1 MSNSQL
7 LNNDKDTILW
17 LDQNVYNEENK
28 NTYEKYLPKFKDF
41 NFFCFTSVDKLIKY
55 IGNNLNYFEFRH
67 FYVIVSGR
75 LAENFFNSYLIIAE
89 KYNVIADT
97 IVYCYNQKYHETKPY
112 FMDKFLNPGGI
123 TIDFENVVNYIL
135 KDECDW
141 KNNEKNYQE
150 YIPEKKGFGD
160 VFINIDTSNEYELAL
175 PILITRTINCSLIEK
190 DEITNFQNL
199 LISRYCK
206 SYSKPIMKLIKPS
219 GNKKMNIPLHFLAKF
234 FIKFYTQ
241 EKKSKNEGQN
251 FYADMNKDLTNDKF
265 DDYHPFI
272 FLIYDC
278 LNKKYLQSYR
288 KKLYRGGQ
296 LSKIEFDKMV
306 SNFNKN
312 NNKKIFYYSKN
323 FLSFSKDINVAYNF
337 IKNNGQ
343 KTDDNTVNI
352 LFILDECKD
361 ENFFVTNID
370 IELLSSIKSEKE
382 VLNLPLTCFEIVKIG
397 EEETYGKVK
406 YRKLYLNYLDKYQEK
421 INDKIN
427 DLWENNNT
435 KEIDNFLDKSIK
447 SQFGKSVEKCYKKK
461 EKLFVN
467 YAKILKASPYNSY
480 FLSKITKNLMLNT
493 KTYSNSKKQTA
504 AHVDDEIGNLI
515 NEYKCKDSEDKDT
528 CILQNKIT
536 NFIDKKLSQLKIN
549 IENIENSCSIGYCL
563 GNFLSNYD
571 NFRNAPNSVKCF
583 SLASLALACGPHIVK
598 IIPQLKQILEKEVI
612 NSLNIEMILDGLNIL
627 WAVSVEL
634 YCLFEFHRE
643 YYNKNWN
650 LTKKYIGKNLINF
663 GIAWGSSIIGN
674 LAVKACIYGFYMI
687 SGISLAPYV
696 TAVGII
702 GIVVGGIFG
711 YLGNNVGNYL
721 AEKALGKDE
730 FKLTSAN
737 LYYLY
742 IPEKYRKP
750 GNNPHLQWNKIGLT
764 DEVKSYIIECIVN
777 DVETRMRVINIP
789 KNVIELPGCLGYNH
803 DNSQITDDEDTDFSS
818 DEEVK
823 EKKRKIYLNK
833 KCIGDLV
840 IPYKGIKNNAFKV
853 DFIIYRIKKRKISVK
868 DWINFRD
875 RNSKLNLIH
884 DCFIYSIY

>member
-1 MSNSQL
+1 M
-7 LNNDKDTILW
+7 
-17 LDQNVYNEENK
+17 YNEENK
-28 NTYEKYLPKFKDF
+28 NTYEEYLPKLKDF

-55 IGNNLNYFEFRH
+55 ISNNLNYFEFRH

-75 LAENFFNSYLIIAE
+75 LAESFFNSYLIIAD

-123 TIDFENVVNYIL
+123 TLDFENVVNYIL

-141 KNNEKNYQE
+141 KNIDKNYQE
-150 YIPEKKGFGD
+150 YIPEKKGYGD
-160 VFINIDTSNEYELAL
+160 VFMNIDTSNEYELAL
-175 PILITRTINCSLIEK
+175 PILISRTINSSLIGK

-199 LISRYCK
+199 LINRYCK
-206 SYSKPIMKLIKPS
+206 SYSRPIMKLIKPS
-219 GNKKMNIPLHFLAKF
+219 GNKNMNIPLHFLAKF

-241 EKKSKNEGQN
+241 EKENKDEGQN
-251 FYADMNKDLTNDKF
+251 FYADLNKDLTNDKF

-278 LNKKYLQSYR
+278 LNKKYLKSYK
-288 KKLYRGGQ
+288 KKLFRGGK
-296 LSKIEFDKMV
+296 LSKIEFDKMA

-312 NNKKIFYYSKN
+312 TNKKVFYYSKN
-323 FLSFSKDINVAYNF
+323 FLSFSKDINVAYEF
-337 IKNNGQ
+337 IEEG
-343 KTDDNTVNI
+343 DDNTVNI
-352 LFILDECKD
+352 LFIINECKD

-370 IELLSSIKSEKE
+370 IESLSSIKTEKE
-382 VLNLPLTCFEIVKIG
+382 VLNLPLTCFEIIKIG
-397 EEETYGKVK
+397 DEETYGKVK

-421 INDKIN
+421 IKSKIN
-427 DLWENNNT
+427 NLWENNNT
-435 KEIDNFLDKSIK
+435 PEINNFFIKSIN

-461 EKLFVN
+461 EELFVN
-467 YAKILKASPYNSY
+467 YAKILNASPDNGY
-480 FLSKITKNLMLNT
+480 FLSKIARNLMINT
-493 KTYSNSKKQTA
+493 KGYSNSKKQTA
-504 AHVDDEIGNLI
+504 AHLDDEIGNLI
-515 NEYKCKDSEDKDT
+515 NEYKCRDSEDKDT

-536 NFIDKKLSQLKIN
+536 NFIDGKLLQLGFN
-549 IENIENSCSIGYCL
+549 IENIENGCSIGYCL

-571 NFRNAPNSVKCF
+571 YFRKAPNSVKAF

-598 IIPQLKQILEKEVI
+598 LIPKIKQILETEVI
-612 NSLNIEMILDGLNIL
+612 NNYLNVGMLLDGLNIL

-634 YCLFEFHRE
+634 FCIFKFHRE
-643 YYNKNWN
+643 YYNKNWK
-650 LTKKYIGKNLINF
+650 LTWKYIGKSFINF
-663 GIAWGSSIIGN
+663 GIAFGSSIIGN
-674 LAVKACIYGFYMI
+674 LAVKAGLYGFYVI

-696 TAVGII
+696 TVVGII
-702 GIVVGGIFG
+702 GFVGSGIFG
-711 YLGNNVGNYL
+711 YLGNNFGNYL
-721 AEKALGKDE
+721 SEKALGKDE

-750 GNNPHLQWNKIGLT
+750 GNNPHLKWNEIGLT
-764 DEVKSYIIECIVN
+764 NEVKSYIIECIVN

-789 KNVIELPGCLGYNH
+789 KNVFELPGCLGYYH
-803 DNSQITDDEDTDFSS
+803 DNSQSTDDEDTDCSS
-818 DEEVK
+818 DQDGK
-823 EKKRKIYLNK
+823 EKNQKSLKIYIK
-833 KCIGDLV
+833 KKFIGDLV
-840 IPYKGIKNNAFKV
+840 MPYKGIKNNAFKV
-853 DFIIYRIKKRKISVK
+853 DFIIYRIKKKKISVK